1 MLHIV
6 ARGSKRGVLSP
17 VFTLVSACE
26 VFVFPWFPLLGFC
39 GFCGSSGSC
48 GSLFPPSSGS
58 SLYANSNVFNWFS
71 ISDTSAGV
79 AFGSVKIAFASSRSL
94 VKPVSH
100 WQNKKYPE
108 VLRLQ
113 DTFLVRVAIQNFLK
127 NPVISMVFGHPNRKI
142 SCISPHIRA
151 TVLRQPPFFTPKI

>member
-79 AFGSVKIAFASSRSL
+79 AFDRLRSHLQALEVWWNHSRKHLLRCLESYL
-94 VKPVSH
+94 LFC
-100 WQNKKYPE
+100 YIFPE
-108 VLRLQ
+108 AKFYLRVDHSYAVLKRRFFI
-113 DTFLVRVAIQNFLK
+113 DFFLGICAV
-127 NPVISMVFGHPNRKI
+127 
-142 SCISPHIRA
+142 
-151 TVLRQPPFFTPKI
+151 